1 MEASLPISGVSN
13 PARPAAVREV
23 PAAAHQKDQPAAAG
37 SSTTAALRTAAT
49 PSVSLPLR
57 FVITGLLALTLGV
70 VWLVAQPSV
79 LASYHYNQYVIAVTH
94 LFALGFL
101 CTIVMGAMYQLV
113 PVALETRLYSER
125 LAKWQFALH
134 VIGFVGMVWFFWKW
148 DMKQVG
154 HFGSVLAVGVGLFVW
169 NIARTLCG
177 VPKWN
182 VTATAVAAAL
192 GWITLTIIAGL
203 SIAAGKCT
211 YESTT
216 GLATAGGVKS
226 VIAGLRSL
234 SMFMAKF
241 DQISAMHAHA
251 HLSGVGFFTLLIV
264 GVSYKLIPMF
274 VLSEIQ
280 SHRRAVASVAL
291 LNLGLLGSVAT
302 ILFRHPAKFAFA
314 LVIVAALAVYGWE
327 LRAILRARKRAAL
340 DWGIRSFL
348 TAVALLIPTSLL
360 SVLLAWP
367 GLPLNQFTGQLEN
380 LYGFL
385 GFIGV
390 VSFAII
396 GMLYKIVPFLA
407 WFGVYSP
414 HVGRAKLPALADL
427 YSAKLQVAGYWT
439 FLAGLVVTGAGIVFA
454 SEGGVR
460 WGGALLVLSVLTL
473 LLNVGKILWHFARP
487 QITPFAAT
495 TTTTPV
501 RA

>member
-1 MEASLPISGVSN
+1 M
-13 PARPAAVREV
+13 
-23 PAAAHQKDQPAAAG
+23 
-37 SSTTAALRTAAT
+37 
-49 PSVSLPLR
+49 
-57 FVITGLLALTLGV
+57 LGV
-70 VWLVAQPSV
+70 AWLVAQPSV
-79 LASYHYNQYVIAVTH
+79 LAGYHYNQYVIAVTH

-101 CTIVMGAMYQLV
+101 CSIVMGAMYQLV

-125 LAKWQFALH
+125 LAKWQFLFH
-134 VIGFVGMVWFFWKW
+134 VVGFVGMVWMFWKW

-154 HFGSVLAVGVGLFVW
+154 HFGSVMAVGVGLFVF
-169 NIARTLCG
+169 NLAQTLRR

-192 GWITLTIIAGL
+192 GWITLTIVAGL

-211 YESTT
+211 YESTS

-226 VIAGLRSL
+226 VVAGLRSL
-234 SMFMAKF
+234 SMFMGRF
-241 DQISAMHAHA
+241 DQLSAMHAHA

-280 SHRRAVASVAL
+280 SQRRAMLSVAL
-291 LNLGLLGSVAT
+291 LNVGLLGSVVT
-302 ILFRHPAKFAFA
+302 ILLRSPAKFAFA
-314 LVIVAALAVYGWE
+314 LVIVAALVIYGWE

-360 SVLLAWP
+360 SVALAWP

-390 VSFAII
+390 VSFAIM

-414 HVGRAKLPALADL
+414 HVGRAKLPALAEM
-427 YSAKLQVAGYWT
+427 YSVRLQAIGYWT
-439 FLAGLVVTGAGIVFA
+439 FLGGLLVTGGAILFSNPTGVRSGCCLLGLSVTTLVVNVANI
-454 SEGGVR
+454 
-460 WGGALLVLSVLTL
+460 LS
-473 LLNVGKILWHFARP
+473 HFARP
-487 QITPFAAT
+487 QITPLAT
-495 TTTTPV
+495 AKIASPSI
-501 RA
+501 A